1 MTDRILR
8 ADELRGDKALYGR
21 ISRRTLL
28 CRVGIVAALAAAAG
42 LAGALPASAQ
52 SQQPQG
58 TQPPPPKAAPKRRG
72 ISAPESSAPSPSG
85 KSYKGDDDSIPGGLP
100 GARPKPQ
107 PGPGGGP
114 ANPGG

>member
-1 MTDRILR
+1 MTDRFLR
-8 ADELRGDKALYGR
+8 AGELRGDRALYGR

-42 LAGALPASAQ
+42 LVTPLPASAQ

-58 TQPPPPKAAPKRRG
+58 AQPQPPKAAPKRRG

-100 GARPKPQ
+100 GAQPKTQ
-107 PGPGGGP
+107 P
-114 ANPGG
+114 NPGGRPLNPGG